1 MSLTL
6 ADSAALPRK
15 VNTQQAEAPVPLPA
29 GAAHIIRDDAEAIA
43 VAHQLAVSFA
53 REAALRDREGIL
65 PLKELDAFSQSGLWA
80 MAIPKAW
87 GGAGVSWT
95 TVARMIAIIS
105 AADPALGQLPQNHL
119 AGVAH
124 LLEDGSEA
132 QKQVLLSEVLA
143 GLRWGNAFSEKHGR
157 TVADFQTRF
166 RRDGDE
172 VVINGEKFY
181 ATGALLAHRI
191 HAVAL
196 DEQDRAHLIVLDRDT
211 PGISVINN
219 WSAFG
224 QRTTASGTVLLENVR
239 APLSR
244 VIPTWQAFERPTAAG
259 PISQIIQ
266 AAVDVGI
273 ARGTIEDTLQFVR
286 ERSRPWIDS
295 GQARAAD
302 DHFTLAAVGDLKIR
316 LHAAEALLWQAG
328 AAIDAALT
336 KPDETS
342 VARATVATA
351 EAKVLTTEIAL
362 LAGNKLF
369 ELAGTRATLQEFNLD
384 RHWRNA
390 RTHTLHD
397 PVRWKYY
404 HVGNYYLNG
413 TPPPRHAWS

>member
-1 MSLTL
+1 MSLSQTHIL
-6 ADSAALPRK
+6 K
-15 VNTQQAEAPVPLPA
+15 VNSQQPEAPVPLPA
-29 GAAHIIRDDAEAIA
+29 EPAHVIRDDAEAIEIA
-43 VAHQLAVSFA
+43 QRLATAFA
-53 REAALRDREGIL
+53 RDAALRDREGIL
-65 PLKELDAFSQSGLWA
+65 PLNELDAFSQSGLWA
-80 MAIPKAW
+80 MAIPKIY
-87 GGAGVSWT
+87 GGAGVSWV
-95 TVARMIAIIS
+95 TVAKVIAIIS
-105 AADPALGQLPQNHL
+105 AADSALGQLPQNHL

-124 LLEDGSEA
+124 LVADGSEA
-132 QKQVLLSEVLA
+132 QKQELLGEVLA
-143 GLRWGNAFSEKHGR
+143 GLRWGNAFSEKNSR

-166 RRDGDE
+166 QREGDD

-196 DEQDRAHLIVLDRDT
+196 DDQDRAHLIVLDRNT
-211 PGISVINN
+211 PGVTIINN
-219 WSAFG
+219 WSSFG

-244 VIPTWQAFERPTAAG
+244 VIPAFQAFERPTAAG

-273 ARGTIEDTLQFVR
+273 ARGTIEDTLHFVR

-295 GQARAAD
+295 GQERASD

-316 LHAAEALLWQAG
+316 LHAAEALLWRAG
-328 AAIDAALT
+328 EAIDLALRQ
-336 KPDETS
+336 PDEST
-342 VARATVATA
+342 VAAATVATA
-351 EAKVLTTEIAL
+351 EAKVLTTEIAI

-413 TPPPRHAWS
+413 TPPPRHAWN

>member
-1 MSLTL
+1 MSLSQTHIL
-6 ADSAALPRK
+6 K
-15 VNTQQAEAPVPLPA
+15 VNSQQPEAPVPLPA
-29 GAAHIIRDDAEAIA
+29 EPAHIIRDDAEAIEIA
-43 VAHQLAVSFA
+43 QRLATAFA
-53 REAALRDREGIL
+53 RDAALRDREGIL
-65 PLKELDAFSQSGLWA
+65 PLNELDAFSQSGLWA
-80 MAIPKAW
+80 MAIPKIY
-87 GGAGVSWT
+87 GGAGVSWV
-95 TVARMIAIIS
+95 TVAKVIAIIA
-105 AADPALGQLPQNHL
+105 AADSALGQLPQNHL

-124 LLEDGSEA
+124 LVADGSEA
-132 QKQVLLSEVLA
+132 QKRELLGEVLA
-143 GLRWGNAFSEKHGR
+143 GLRWGNAFSEKNSR

-166 RRDGDE
+166 QREGDD

-196 DEQDRAHLIVLDRDT
+196 DDQDRAHLIVLDRNT
-211 PGISVINN
+211 PGVTIINN
-219 WSAFG
+219 WSSFG

-244 VIPTWQAFERPTAAG
+244 VIPAYQAFERPTAAG

-273 ARGTIEDTLQFVR
+273 ARGTIEDTLHFVR

-295 GQARAAD
+295 GQERASD

-316 LHAAEALLWQAG
+316 LHAAEALLWRAG
-328 AAIDAALT
+328 EAIDLALHQ
-336 KPDETS
+336 PDEST
-342 VARATVATA
+342 VAAATVATA
-351 EAKVLTTEIAL
+351 EAKVLTTEIAI

-413 TPPPRHAWS
+413 TPPPRHAWN

>member
-1 MSLTL
+1 MSLSQTHIL
-6 ADSAALPRK
+6 K
-15 VNTQQAEAPVPLPA
+15 VNSQQPEAPVPLPA
-29 GAAHIIRDDAEAIA
+29 EPAHIIRDDAEAIEIA
-43 VAHQLAVSFA
+43 QPLASEFA
-53 REAALRDREGIL
+53 RDAALRDREGIL
-65 PLKELDAFSQSGLWA
+65 PLNELDAFSQSGLWA
-80 MAIPKAW
+80 MAIPKIY
-87 GGAGVSWT
+87 GGAGVSWV
-95 TVARMIAIIS
+95 TVAKVIAIIS
-105 AADPALGQLPQNHL
+105 AADSALGQLPQNHL

-124 LLEDGSEA
+124 LVADGSEA
-132 QKQVLLSEVLA
+132 QKQELLGEVLA
-143 GLRWGNAFSEKHGR
+143 GLRWGNAFSEKNSR

-166 RRDGDE
+166 QREGDD

-196 DEQDRAHLIVLDRDT
+196 DDQDRAHLIVLDRNT
-211 PGISVINN
+211 PGVTIINN
-219 WSAFG
+219 WSSFG

-244 VIPTWQAFERPTAAG
+244 VIPAYQAFERPTAAG

-273 ARGTIEDTLQFVR
+273 ARGTVEDTLHFVR

-295 GQARAAD
+295 GQERASD

-316 LHAAEALLWQAG
+316 LHAAEALLWRAG
-328 AAIDAALT
+328 EAIDLALQQ
-336 KPDETS
+336 PDEST
-342 VARATVATA
+342 VAAATVATA
-351 EAKVLTTEIAL
+351 EAKVLTTEIAI

-369 ELAGTRATLQEFNLD
+369 ELAGTRSTLQEFNLD

-413 TPPPRHAWS
+413 TPPPRHAWN

>member
-1 MSLTL
+1 MSLNQTTVL
-6 ADSAALPRK
+6 K
-15 VNTQQAEAPVPLPA
+15 VNTQQVEAPVPLPTKP
-29 GAAHIIRDDAEAIA
+29 AHIIRDDAEALVIA
-43 VAHQLAVSFA
+43 QRLAKEFA
-53 REAALRDREGIL
+53 REAAQRDREGIL

-80 MAIPKAW
+80 ITIPKTW
-87 GGAGVSWT
+87 GGAGVSWV
-95 TVARMIAIIS
+95 TVAKVIAIIS

-124 LLEDGSEA
+124 LVEDGTEA
-132 QKQVLLSEVLA
+132 QKQALLSEVLA
-143 GLRWGNAFSEKHGR
+143 GLRWGNAFSEKNSP

-166 RRDGDE
+166 QREDDE

-196 DEQDRAHLIVLDRDT
+196 DCQDRAHLIILDRNT
-211 PGISVINN
+211 PGLTIINN
-219 WSAFG
+219 WSSFG
-224 QRTTASGTVLLENVR
+224 QRTTASGTVVLENVR

-244 VIPTWQAFERPTAAG
+244 VIPVYQAFERPTAAG

-273 ARGTIEDTLQFVR
+273 ARGTIEDMLHFVR

-295 GQARAAD
+295 GQERASD
-302 DHFTLAAVGDLKIR
+302 EHFTLAAVGDLKIR
-316 LHAAEALLWQAG
+316 LHAAEALLWRAG
-328 AAIDAALT
+328 DAIDLALQQPSENT
-336 KPDETS
+336 
-342 VARATVATA
+342 VAKATVATA
-351 EAKVLTTEIAL
+351 EAKVLTTEIAI

-369 ELAGTRATLQEFNLD
+369 ELAGTRSTLQEFNLD

-413 TPPPRHAWS
+413 TPPPRHAWN

>member
-1 MSLTL
+1 MSLSQTHIL
-6 ADSAALPRK
+6 K
-15 VNTQQAEAPVPLPA
+15 VNSQQPEAPVPLPA
-29 GAAHIIRDDAEAIA
+29 EPAHIIRDDAEAIEIA
-43 VAHQLAVSFA
+43 QRLATAFA
-53 REAALRDREGIL
+53 RDAALRDREGIL
-65 PLKELDAFSQSGLWA
+65 PLNELDAFSQSGLWA
-80 MAIPKAW
+80 MAIPKIY
-87 GGAGVSWT
+87 GGAGVSWV
-95 TVARMIAIIS
+95 TVAKVIAIIS
-105 AADPALGQLPQNHL
+105 AADSALGQLPQNHL

-124 LLEDGSEA
+124 LVADGSEA
-132 QKQVLLSEVLA
+132 QKQELLGEVLA
-143 GLRWGNAFSEKHGR
+143 GLRWGNAFSEKNSR

-166 RRDGDE
+166 QREGDD

-196 DEQDRAHLIVLDRDT
+196 DDQDRAHLIVLDRNT
-211 PGISVINN
+211 PGVTIINN
-219 WSAFG
+219 WSSFG

-244 VIPTWQAFERPTAAG
+244 VIPAYQAFERPTAAG

-273 ARGTIEDTLQFVR
+273 ARGTIEDTLHFVR

-295 GQARAAD
+295 GQERASD

-316 LHAAEALLWQAG
+316 LHAAEALLWRAG
-328 AAIDAALT
+328 EAIDLALRQ
-336 KPDETS
+336 PDEST
-342 VARATVATA
+342 VAAATVATA
-351 EAKVLTTEIAL
+351 EAKVLTTEIAI

-413 TPPPRHAWS
+413 TPPPRHAWN

>member
-1 MSLTL
+1 MSLSPTPNL
-6 ADSAALPRK
+6 K
-15 VNTQQAEAPVPLPA
+15 VNSQQAEAPVPLPNEP
-29 GAAHIIRDDAEAIA
+29 AHRIRDDAEAIEIA
-43 VAHQLAVSFA
+43 QRLASEFA
-53 REAALRDREGIL
+53 REAARRDREGIL

-80 MAIPKAW
+80 MAIPKNL
-87 GGAGVSWT
+87 GGAGVSWV
-95 TVARMIAIIS
+95 TVAKVIAIIS
-105 AADPALGQLPQNHL
+105 AADSALGQLPQNHL

-124 LLEDGSEA
+124 LIADGTEA
-132 QKQVLLSEVLA
+132 QKHELLSEVLA
-143 GLRWGNAFSEKHGR
+143 GLRWGNAFSEKNSR

-166 RRDGDE
+166 KQDGDE

-196 DEQDRAHLIVLDRDT
+196 DEQDRAHLIVLDRSS
-211 PGISVINN
+211 PGITIINN
-219 WSAFG
+219 WSSFG
-224 QRTTASGTVLLENVR
+224 QRTTASGTVLLHNVR

-244 VIPTWQAFERPTAAG
+244 VIPVFQAFERPTAAG

-273 ARGTIEDTLQFVR
+273 ARGTIEDTLHFIR

-295 GQARAAD
+295 GQDRASD

-316 LHAAEALLWQAG
+316 LHAAEALLWRAG
-328 AAIDAALT
+328 QAIDLALQQ
-336 KPDETS
+336 PDEST
-342 VARATVATA
+342 VAEATVATA
-351 EAKVLTTEIAL
+351 EAKVLTTEIAI

-369 ELAGTRATLQEFNLD
+369 ELAGTRSTLQEFNLD

>member
-1 MSLTL
+1 MSLSQTHIL
-6 ADSAALPRK
+6 K
-15 VNTQQAEAPVPLPA
+15 VNSQQPEAPVPLPA
-29 GAAHIIRDDAEAIA
+29 EPAHIIRDDAEAIEIA
-43 VAHQLAVSFA
+43 QRLATEFA
-53 REAALRDREGIL
+53 RDAALRDREGFL
-65 PLKELDAFSQSGLWA
+65 PLNELDAFSQSGLWA
-80 MAIPKAW
+80 MAIPKIY
-87 GGAGVSWT
+87 GGAGVSWV
-95 TVARMIAIIS
+95 TVAKVIAIIS
-105 AADPALGQLPQNHL
+105 AADSALGQLPQNHL

-124 LLEDGSEA
+124 LVADGSEA
-132 QKQVLLSEVLA
+132 QKQELLGEVLA
-143 GLRWGNAFSEKHGR
+143 GLRWGNAFSEKNSR

-166 RRDGDE
+166 QREGDD

-196 DEQDRAHLIVLDRDT
+196 DDQDRAHLIVLDRNT
-211 PGISVINN
+211 PGVTIINN
-219 WSAFG
+219 WSSFG

-244 VIPTWQAFERPTAAG
+244 VIPAYQAFERPTAAG

-273 ARGTIEDTLQFVR
+273 ARGTVEDTLHFVR

-295 GQARAAD
+295 GQERASD

-316 LHAAEALLWQAG
+316 LHAAEALLWRAG
-328 AAIDAALT
+328 EAIDLALRQ
-336 KPDETS
+336 PDEST
-342 VARATVATA
+342 VAAATVATA
-351 EAKVLTTEIAL
+351 EAKVLTTEIAI

-369 ELAGTRATLQEFNLD
+369 ELAGTRSTLQEFNLD

-413 TPPPRHAWS
+413 TPPPRHAWN

>member
-1 MSLTL
+1 MSLSQTHIL
-6 ADSAALPRK
+6 K
-15 VNTQQAEAPVPLPA
+15 VNSQQPEAPVPLPA
-29 GAAHIIRDDAEAIA
+29 EPAHIIRDDAEAIEIA
-43 VAHQLAVSFA
+43 QRLATEFA
-53 REAALRDREGIL
+53 RDAALRDREGIL
-65 PLKELDAFSQSGLWA
+65 PLNELDVFSQSGLWA
-80 MAIPKAW
+80 MAIPKIY
-87 GGAGVSWT
+87 GGAGVSWV
-95 TVARMIAIIS
+95 TVAKVIAIIS
-105 AADPALGQLPQNHL
+105 AADSALGQLPQNHL

-124 LLEDGSEA
+124 LVADGSEA
-132 QKQVLLSEVLA
+132 QKRELLGEVLA
-143 GLRWGNAFSEKHGR
+143 GLRWGNAFSEKNSR

-166 RRDGDE
+166 QRDGDD

-196 DEQDRAHLIVLDRDT
+196 DDQDRAHLIVLDRNT
-211 PGISVINN
+211 PGVTIINN
-219 WSAFG
+219 WSSFG

-244 VIPTWQAFERPTAAG
+244 VIPAYQAFERPTAAG

-273 ARGTIEDTLQFVR
+273 ARGTIEDTLHFVR

-295 GQARAAD
+295 GQERASD

-316 LHAAEALLWQAG
+316 LHAAEALLWRAG
-328 AAIDAALT
+328 EAVDLALQQ
-336 KPDETS
+336 PDEST
-342 VARATVATA
+342 VAAATVATA
-351 EAKVLTTEIAL
+351 EAKVLTTEIAI

-369 ELAGTRATLQEFNLD
+369 ELAGTRATLQDFNLD

-413 TPPPRHAWS
+413 TPPPRHAWN

>member
-1 MSLTL
+1 MSLSQTHIL
-6 ADSAALPRK
+6 K
-15 VNTQQAEAPVPLPA
+15 VNSQQPEAPIPLPA
-29 GAAHIIRDDAEAIA
+29 EPAHIIRDDAEAIEIA
-43 VAHQLAVSFA
+43 QRLATDFA
-53 REAALRDREGIL
+53 RDAALRDREGIL
-65 PLKELDAFSQSGLWA
+65 PLNELDAFSQSGLWA
-80 MAIPKAW
+80 MAIPKIY
-87 GGAGVSWT
+87 GGAGVSWV
-95 TVARMIAIIS
+95 TVAKVIAIIS
-105 AADPALGQLPQNHL
+105 AADSALGQLPQNHL

-124 LLEDGSEA
+124 LVADGSEA
-132 QKQVLLSEVLA
+132 QKQELLGEVLA
-143 GLRWGNAFSEKHGR
+143 GLRWGNAFSEKNSR

-166 RRDGDE
+166 QREGDD

-196 DEQDRAHLIVLDRDT
+196 DDQDRAHLIVLDRNT
-211 PGISVINN
+211 PGVTIINN
-219 WSAFG
+219 WSSFG

-244 VIPTWQAFERPTAAG
+244 VIPAYQAFERPTAAG

-273 ARGTIEDTLQFVR
+273 ARGTVEDTLHFVR

-295 GQARAAD
+295 GQERASD

-316 LHAAEALLWQAG
+316 LHAAEALLWRAG
-328 AAIDAALT
+328 EAIDLALQQ
-336 KPDETS
+336 PDEST
-342 VARATVATA
+342 VAAATVATA
-351 EAKVLTTEIAL
+351 EAKVLTTEIAI

-369 ELAGTRATLQEFNLD
+369 ELAGTRSTLQEFNLD

>member
-43 VAHQLAVSFA
+43 VAHQLAASFA
-53 REAALRDREGIL
+53 REAALRDRKGIL

-95 TVARMIAIIS
+95 TVARVIAIIS

-336 KPDETS
+336 QPDETS

>member
-1 MSLTL
+1 MSLSQTHIL
-6 ADSAALPRK
+6 K
-15 VNTQQAEAPVPLPA
+15 VNSQQPEAPVPLPA
-29 GAAHIIRDDAEAIA
+29 EPAHIIRDDAEAIEIA
-43 VAHQLAVSFA
+43 QRLATEFA
-53 REAALRDREGIL
+53 RDAALRDREGIL
-65 PLKELDAFSQSGLWA
+65 PLNELDAFSQSGLWA
-80 MAIPKAW
+80 MAIPKIY
-87 GGAGVSWT
+87 GGAGVSWV
-95 TVARMIAIIS
+95 TVAKVIAIIS
-105 AADPALGQLPQNHL
+105 AADSALGQLPQNHL

-124 LLEDGSEA
+124 LVADGSEA
-132 QKQVLLSEVLA
+132 QKQELLGEVLA
-143 GLRWGNAFSEKHGR
+143 GLRWGNAFSEKNSR

-166 RRDGDE
+166 QREGDD

-196 DEQDRAHLIVLDRDT
+196 DDQDRAHLIVLDRNT
-211 PGISVINN
+211 PGVTIINN
-219 WSAFG
+219 WSSFG

-244 VIPTWQAFERPTAAG
+244 VIPAYQAFERPTAAG

-266 AAVDVGI
+266 SAVDVGI
-273 ARGTIEDTLQFVR
+273 ARGTVEDTLHFVR

-295 GQARAAD
+295 GQERASD

-316 LHAAEALLWQAG
+316 LHAAEALLWRAG
-328 AAIDAALT
+328 EAIDLALRQ
-336 KPDETS
+336 PDEST
-342 VARATVATA
+342 VAAATVATA
-351 EAKVLTTEIAL
+351 EAKVLTTEIAI

-369 ELAGTRATLQEFNLD
+369 ELAGTRSTLQEFNLD

-413 TPPPRHAWS
+413 TPPPRHAWN

>member
-1 MSLTL
+1 MSLSQTHIL
-6 ADSAALPRK
+6 K
-15 VNTQQAEAPVPLPA
+15 VNSQQPEAPVPLPA
-29 GAAHIIRDDAEAIA
+29 EPAHIIRDDAEAIEIA
-43 VAHQLAVSFA
+43 QRLATEFA
-53 REAALRDREGIL
+53 RDAALRDREGIL
-65 PLKELDAFSQSGLWA
+65 PLNELDAFSQSGLWA
-80 MAIPKAW
+80 MAIPKIY
-87 GGAGVSWT
+87 GGAGVSWV
-95 TVARMIAIIS
+95 TVAKVIAIIS
-105 AADPALGQLPQNHL
+105 AADSALGQLPQNHL

-124 LLEDGSEA
+124 LVADGSEA
-132 QKQVLLSEVLA
+132 QKQELLGEVLA
-143 GLRWGNAFSEKHGR
+143 GLRWGNAFSEKNSR

-166 RRDGDE
+166 QREGDD

-196 DEQDRAHLIVLDRDT
+196 DDQDRAHLIVLDRNT
-211 PGISVINN
+211 PGVTIINN
-219 WSAFG
+219 WSSFG

-244 VIPTWQAFERPTAAG
+244 VIPAYQAFERPTAAG

-273 ARGTIEDTLQFVR
+273 ARGTIEDTLHFVR

-295 GQARAAD
+295 GQERASD

-316 LHAAEALLWQAG
+316 LHAAEALLWRAG
-328 AAIDAALT
+328 EAIDLALQQ
-336 KPDETS
+336 PDEST
-342 VARATVATA
+342 VAAATVATA
-351 EAKVLTTEIAL
+351 EAKVLTTEIAI

-369 ELAGTRATLQEFNLD
+369 ELAGTRSTLQEFNLD

-413 TPPPRHAWS
+413 TLPPRHAWN

>member
-1 MSLTL
+1 MSLNEIPDL
-6 ADSAALPRK
+6 K
-15 VNTQQAEAPVPLPA
+15 VNSQQAEAPVPLPVEP
-29 GAAHIIRDDAEAIA
+29 AHVIRDDAEAIA
-43 VAHQLAVSFA
+43 IAHRLAEEFA
-53 REAALRDREGIL
+53 REAARRDREGIL
-65 PLKELDAFSQSGLWA
+65 PLKELNAFSQSGLWG
-80 MAIPKAW
+80 MAIPKKW

-95 TVARMIAIIS
+95 TVAKVIAIIS
-105 AADPALGQLPQNHL
+105 AADSALGQLPQNHL

-124 LLEDGSEA
+124 LIEDGTDA
-132 QKQVLLSEVLA
+132 QQHTLLAEVLA
-143 GLRWGNAFSEKHGR
+143 GLRWGNAFSEKNSR

-166 RRDGDE
+166 QRAGDE

-191 HAVAL
+191 HVVAVD
-196 DEQDRAHLIVLDRDT
+196 DEGRAHLIVLDRNS
-211 PGISVINN
+211 PGLTIINN
-219 WSAFG
+219 WSSFG
-224 QRTTASGTVLLENVR
+224 QRTTASGTVRLENVR

-244 VIPTWQAFERPTAAG
+244 VIPVFKAFERPTAAG

-273 ARGTIEDTLQFVR
+273 ARGTIEDTLRFVR

-295 GQARAAD
+295 GQARASD

-316 LHAAEALLWQAG
+316 LHAAEALLWRAG
-328 AAIDAALT
+328 EEIDRALLQ
-336 KPDETS
+336 PDEPT
-342 VARATVATA
+342 VAAATVATA
-351 EAKVLTTEIAL
+351 EAKVLTTEIAI

-369 ELAGTRATLQEFNLD
+369 ELAGTRSTLQEFNLD

>member
-1 MSLTL
+1 MSLSQTHIL
-6 ADSAALPRK
+6 K
-15 VNTQQAEAPVPLPA
+15 VNSQQPEAPVPLPA
-29 GAAHIIRDDAEAIA
+29 EPAHIIRDDAEAIEIA
-43 VAHQLAVSFA
+43 QRLATEFA
-53 REAALRDREGIL
+53 RDAALRDREGIL
-65 PLKELDAFSQSGLWA
+65 PLNELDAFSQSGLWA
-80 MAIPKAW
+80 MAIPKIY
-87 GGAGVSWT
+87 GGAGVSWV
-95 TVARMIAIIS
+95 TVAKVIAIIS
-105 AADPALGQLPQNHL
+105 AADSALGQLPQNHL

-124 LLEDGSEA
+124 LVADGSEA
-132 QKQVLLSEVLA
+132 QKQELLGEVLV
-143 GLRWGNAFSEKHGR
+143 GLRWGNAFSEKNSR

-166 RRDGDE
+166 QREGDD

-196 DEQDRAHLIVLDRDT
+196 DDQDRAHLIVLDRNT
-211 PGISVINN
+211 PGVTIINN
-219 WSAFG
+219 WSSFG

-244 VIPTWQAFERPTAAG
+244 VIPAYQAFERPTAAG

-273 ARGTIEDTLQFVR
+273 ARGTVEDTLHFVR

-295 GQARAAD
+295 GQERASD

-316 LHAAEALLWQAG
+316 LHAAEALLWRAG
-328 AAIDAALT
+328 EAIDLALRQ
-336 KPDETS
+336 PDEST
-342 VARATVATA
+342 VAAATVATA
-351 EAKVLTTEIAL
+351 EAKVLTTEIAI

-369 ELAGTRATLQEFNLD
+369 ELAGTRSTLQEFNLD

-413 TPPPRHAWS
+413 TPPPRHAWN

>member
-1 MSLTL
+1 MSLSQTHIL
-6 ADSAALPRK
+6 K
-15 VNTQQAEAPVPLPA
+15 VNSQQPEAPVPLPA
-29 GAAHIIRDDAEAIA
+29 EPAHIIRDDAEAIEIA
-43 VAHQLAVSFA
+43 QRLATEFA
-53 REAALRDREGIL
+53 RDAALRDREGIL
-65 PLKELDAFSQSGLWA
+65 PLNELDAFSQSGLWA
-80 MAIPKAW
+80 MAIPKIY
-87 GGAGVSWT
+87 GGAGVSWV
-95 TVARMIAIIS
+95 TVAKVIAIIS
-105 AADPALGQLPQNHL
+105 AADSALGQLPQNHL

-124 LLEDGSEA
+124 LVADGSEA
-132 QKQVLLSEVLA
+132 QKQELLGEVLV
-143 GLRWGNAFSEKHGR
+143 GLRWGNAFSEKNSR

-166 RRDGDE
+166 QREGDD

-196 DEQDRAHLIVLDRDT
+196 DDQDRAHLIVLDRNT
-211 PGISVINN
+211 PGVTIINN
-219 WSAFG
+219 WSSFG

-244 VIPTWQAFERPTAAG
+244 VIPAYQAFERPTAAG

-273 ARGTIEDTLQFVR
+273 ARGTVEDTLHFVR

-295 GQARAAD
+295 GQERASD

-316 LHAAEALLWQAG
+316 LHAAEALLWRAG
-328 AAIDAALT
+328 EAIDLALQQ
-336 KPDETS
+336 PDEST
-342 VARATVATA
+342 VAAATVATA
-351 EAKVLTTEIAL
+351 EAKVLTTEIAI

-369 ELAGTRATLQEFNLD
+369 ELAGTRSTLQEFNLD

>member
-1 MSLTL
+1 MSLSQTHIL
-6 ADSAALPRK
+6 K
-15 VNTQQAEAPVPLPA
+15 VNSQQPEAPVPLPA
-29 GAAHIIRDDAEAIA
+29 EPAHIIRDDAEAIEIA
-43 VAHQLAVSFA
+43 QRLATEFA
-53 REAALRDREGIL
+53 RDAALRDREGIL
-65 PLKELDAFSQSGLWA
+65 PLNELDAFSQSGLWA
-80 MAIPKAW
+80 MAIPKIY
-87 GGAGVSWT
+87 GGAGVSWV
-95 TVARMIAIIS
+95 TVAKVIAIIS
-105 AADPALGQLPQNHL
+105 AADSALGQLPQNHL

-124 LLEDGSEA
+124 LVADGSEA
-132 QKQVLLSEVLA
+132 QKNELLGEVLA
-143 GLRWGNAFSEKHGR
+143 GLRWGNAFSEKNSR

-166 RRDGDE
+166 QRQGDD

-196 DEQDRAHLIVLDRDT
+196 DDQDRAHLIVLDRNT
-211 PGISVINN
+211 PGVTIINN
-219 WSAFG
+219 WSSFG

-244 VIPTWQAFERPTAAG
+244 VIPAYQAFERPTAAG

-273 ARGTIEDTLQFVR
+273 ARGTIEDTLHFVR

-295 GQARAAD
+295 GQERASD

-316 LHAAEALLWQAG
+316 LHAAEALLWRAG
-328 AAIDAALT
+328 EAIDLALQQ
-336 KPDETS
+336 PDEST
-342 VARATVATA
+342 VAAATVATA
-351 EAKVLTTEIAL
+351 EAKVLTTEIAI

-413 TPPPRHAWS
+413 TPPPRHAWN

>member
-1 MSLTL
+1 MSLSQTHIL
-6 ADSAALPRK
+6 K
-15 VNTQQAEAPVPLPA
+15 VNSQQPEAPVPLPA
-29 GAAHIIRDDAEAIA
+29 EPAHIIRDDAEAIEIA
-43 VAHQLAVSFA
+43 QRLATEFA
-53 REAALRDREGIL
+53 RDAALRDREGIL
-65 PLKELDAFSQSGLWA
+65 PLNELDAFSQSGLWA
-80 MAIPKAW
+80 MAIPKIY
-87 GGAGVSWT
+87 GGAGVSWV
-95 TVARMIAIIS
+95 TVAKVIAIIS
-105 AADPALGQLPQNHL
+105 AADSALGQLPQNHL

-124 LLEDGSEA
+124 LVADGSEA
-132 QKQVLLSEVLA
+132 QKNELMGEVLA
-143 GLRWGNAFSEKHGR
+143 GLRWGNAFSEKNSR

-166 RRDGDE
+166 QREGDD

-196 DEQDRAHLIVLDRDT
+196 DDQDRAHLIVLDRNT
-211 PGISVINN
+211 PGVTIINN
-219 WSAFG
+219 WSSFG

-244 VIPTWQAFERPTAAG
+244 VIPAYQAFERPTAAG

-273 ARGTIEDTLQFVR
+273 ARGTIEDTLHFVR

-295 GQARAAD
+295 GQDRASD

-316 LHAAEALLWQAG
+316 LHAAEALLWRAG
-328 AAIDAALT
+328 EAIDLALQQ
-336 KPDETS
+336 PDEST
-342 VARATVATA
+342 VAAATVATA
-351 EAKVLTTEIAL
+351 EAKVLTTEIAI

-413 TPPPRHAWS
+413 TPPPRHAWN

>member
-1 MSLTL
+1 MSLSQTHIL
-6 ADSAALPRK
+6 K
-15 VNTQQAEAPVPLPA
+15 VNSQQPEAPIPLPA
-29 GAAHIIRDDAEAIA
+29 EPAHIIRDDAEAIEIA
-43 VAHQLAVSFA
+43 QRLATEFA
-53 REAALRDREGIL
+53 RDAALRDREGIL
-65 PLKELDAFSQSGLWA
+65 PLNELDAFSQSGLWA
-80 MAIPKAW
+80 MAIPKIY
-87 GGAGVSWT
+87 GGAGVSWV
-95 TVARMIAIIS
+95 TVAKVIAIIS
-105 AADPALGQLPQNHL
+105 AADSALGQLPQNHL

-124 LLEDGSEA
+124 LVADGSEA
-132 QKQVLLSEVLA
+132 QKQELLGEVLA
-143 GLRWGNAFSEKHGR
+143 GLRWGNAFSEKNSR

-166 RRDGDE
+166 QREGDD

-196 DEQDRAHLIVLDRDT
+196 DDQDRAHLIVLDRNT
-211 PGISVINN
+211 PGVTIINN
-219 WSAFG
+219 WSSFG

-244 VIPTWQAFERPTAAG
+244 VIPAYQAFERPTAAG

-273 ARGTIEDTLQFVR
+273 ARGTVEDTLHFVR

-295 GQARAAD
+295 GQERASD

-316 LHAAEALLWQAG
+316 LHAAEALLWRAG
-328 AAIDAALT
+328 EAIDLALRQ
-336 KPDETS
+336 PDEST
-342 VARATVATA
+342 VAAATVATA
-351 EAKVLTTEIAL
+351 EAKVLTTEIAI

-369 ELAGTRATLQEFNLD
+369 ELAGTRSTLQEFNLD

-413 TPPPRHAWS
+413 TPPPRHAWN

>member
-1 MSLTL
+1 MSLSQTHIL
-6 ADSAALPRK
+6 K
-15 VNTQQAEAPVPLPA
+15 VNSQQPEAPVPLPA
-29 GAAHIIRDDAEAIA
+29 EPAHIIRDDAEAIEIA
-43 VAHQLAVSFA
+43 QRLATEFA
-53 REAALRDREGIL
+53 RDAALRDREGIL
-65 PLKELDAFSQSGLWA
+65 PLNELDAFSQSGLWA
-80 MAIPKAW
+80 MAIPKIY
-87 GGAGVSWT
+87 GGAGVSWV
-95 TVARMIAIIS
+95 TVAKVIAIIA
-105 AADPALGQLPQNHL
+105 AADSALGQLPQNHL

-124 LLEDGSEA
+124 LVADGSKA
-132 QKQVLLSEVLA
+132 QKRELLGEVLA
-143 GLRWGNAFSEKHGR
+143 GLRWGNAFSEKNSR

-166 RRDGDE
+166 QREGDD

-196 DEQDRAHLIVLDRDT
+196 DDQDRAHLIVLDRNT
-211 PGISVINN
+211 PGVTIINN
-219 WSAFG
+219 WSSFG

-244 VIPTWQAFERPTAAG
+244 VIPAYQAFERPTAAG

-273 ARGTIEDTLQFVR
+273 ARGTIEDTLHFVR

-295 GQARAAD
+295 GQERASD

-316 LHAAEALLWQAG
+316 LHAAEALLWRAG
-328 AAIDAALT
+328 EAIDLALQQ
-336 KPDETS
+336 PDEST
-342 VARATVATA
+342 VAAATVATA
-351 EAKVLTTEIAL
+351 EAKVLTTEIAI

-413 TPPPRHAWS
+413 TPPPRHAWN

>member
-1 MSLTL
+1 MSLSQTHIL
-6 ADSAALPRK
+6 K
-15 VNTQQAEAPVPLPA
+15 VNSQQPEAPVPLPA
-29 GAAHIIRDDAEAIA
+29 EPAHIIRDDAEAIEIA
-43 VAHQLAVSFA
+43 QRLATEFA
-53 REAALRDREGIL
+53 RYAALRDREGIL
-65 PLKELDAFSQSGLWA
+65 PLNELDAFSQSGLWA
-80 MAIPKAW
+80 MAIPKIY
-87 GGAGVSWT
+87 GGAGVSWV
-95 TVARMIAIIS
+95 TVAKVIAIIS
-105 AADPALGQLPQNHL
+105 AADSALGQLPQNHL

-124 LLEDGSEA
+124 LVVDGSEA
-132 QKQVLLSEVLA
+132 QKQELLGEVLA
-143 GLRWGNAFSEKHGR
+143 GLRWGNAFSEKNSR

-166 RRDGDE
+166 QREGDD

-196 DEQDRAHLIVLDRDT
+196 DDQDRAHLIVLDRNT
-211 PGISVINN
+211 PGVTIINN
-219 WSAFG
+219 WSSFG

-244 VIPTWQAFERPTAAG
+244 VIPAYQAFERPTAAG

-273 ARGTIEDTLQFVR
+273 ARGTIEDTLHFVR

-295 GQARAAD
+295 GQERASD

-316 LHAAEALLWQAG
+316 LHAAEALLWRAG
-328 AAIDAALT
+328 EAIDLALQQ
-336 KPDETS
+336 PDEST
-342 VARATVATA
+342 VAAATVATA
-351 EAKVLTTEIAL
+351 EAKVLTTEIAI

-369 ELAGTRATLQEFNLD
+369 ELAGTRSTLQEFNLD

-413 TPPPRHAWS
+413 TPPPRHAWN

>member
-1 MSLTL
+1 MSLSQTHIL
-6 ADSAALPRK
+6 K
-15 VNTQQAEAPVPLPA
+15 VNSQQPEAPVPLPA
-29 GAAHIIRDDAEAIA
+29 EPAHIIRDDAEAIEIA
-43 VAHQLAVSFA
+43 QRLATEFA
-53 REAALRDREGIL
+53 RDAALRDREGIL
-65 PLKELDAFSQSGLWA
+65 PLNELDAFSQSGLWA
-80 MAIPKAW
+80 MAIPKIY
-87 GGAGVSWT
+87 GGAGVSWV
-95 TVARMIAIIS
+95 TVAKVIAIIS
-105 AADPALGQLPQNHL
+105 AADSALGQLPQNHL

-124 LLEDGSEA
+124 LVADGSEA
-132 QKQVLLSEVLA
+132 QKQELLGEVLA
-143 GLRWGNAFSEKHGR
+143 GLRWGNAFSEKNSR

-166 RRDGDE
+166 QREGDD

-196 DEQDRAHLIVLDRDT
+196 DDQDRAHLIVLDRNT
-211 PGISVINN
+211 PGVTIINN
-219 WSAFG
+219 WSSFG

-244 VIPTWQAFERPTAAG
+244 VIPAYQAFERPTAAG

-273 ARGTIEDTLQFVR
+273 ARGTVEDTLHFVR

-295 GQARAAD
+295 GQERASD

-316 LHAAEALLWQAG
+316 LHAAEALLWRAG
-328 AAIDAALT
+328 EAIDLALRQ
-336 KPDETS
+336 PDEST
-342 VARATVATA
+342 VAAATVATA
-351 EAKVLTTEIAL
+351 EAKVLTTEIAI

-369 ELAGTRATLQEFNLD
+369 ELAGTRSTLQEFNLD

-413 TPPPRHAWS
+413 TPPPRHAWN

>member
-1 MSLTL
+1 MSLSQTHIL
-6 ADSAALPRK
+6 K
-15 VNTQQAEAPVPLPA
+15 VNSQQPEAPIPLPA
-29 GAAHIIRDDAEAIA
+29 EPAHIIRDDAEAIEIA
-43 VAHQLAVSFA
+43 QRLATEFA
-53 REAALRDREGIL
+53 RDAALRDREGIL
-65 PLKELDAFSQSGLWA
+65 PLNELDAFSQSGLWA
-80 MAIPKAW
+80 MAIPKIY
-87 GGAGVSWT
+87 GGAGVSWV
-95 TVARMIAIIS
+95 TVAKVIAIIS
-105 AADPALGQLPQNHL
+105 AADSALGQLPQNHL

-124 LLEDGSEA
+124 LVADGSEA
-132 QKQVLLSEVLA
+132 QKQELLGEVLA
-143 GLRWGNAFSEKHGR
+143 GLRWGNAFSEKNSR

-166 RRDGDE
+166 QREGDD

-196 DEQDRAHLIVLDRDT
+196 DDQDRAHLIVLDRNT
-211 PGISVINN
+211 PGVTIINN
-219 WSAFG
+219 WSSFG

-239 APLSR
+239 APQSR
-244 VIPTWQAFERPTAAG
+244 VIPAYQAFERPTAAG

-273 ARGTIEDTLQFVR
+273 ARGTVEDTLHFVR

-295 GQARAAD
+295 GQERASD

-316 LHAAEALLWQAG
+316 LHAAEALLWRAG
-328 AAIDAALT
+328 EAIDLALRQ
-336 KPDETS
+336 PDEST
-342 VARATVATA
+342 VAAATVATA
-351 EAKVLTTEIAL
+351 EAKVLTTEIAI

-369 ELAGTRATLQEFNLD
+369 ELAGTRSTLQEFNLD

-413 TPPPRHAWS
+413 TPPPRHAWN

>member
-1 MSLTL
+1 MSLSQTHIL
-6 ADSAALPRK
+6 KANS
-15 VNTQQAEAPVPLPA
+15 QQPEAPVPLPA
-29 GAAHIIRDDAEAIA
+29 EPAHIIRDDAEAIEIA
-43 VAHQLAVSFA
+43 QRLATEFA
-53 REAALRDREGIL
+53 RDAALRDREGIL
-65 PLKELDAFSQSGLWA
+65 PLNELDAFSQSGLWA
-80 MAIPKAW
+80 MTIPKIY
-87 GGAGVSWT
+87 GGAGVSWV
-95 TVARMIAIIS
+95 TVAKVIAIIS
-105 AADPALGQLPQNHL
+105 AADSALGQLPQNHL

-124 LLEDGSEA
+124 LVADGSEA
-132 QKQVLLSEVLA
+132 QKQELLGEVLA
-143 GLRWGNAFSEKHGR
+143 GLRWGNAFSEKNSR

-166 RRDGDE
+166 QREGDD

-196 DEQDRAHLIVLDRDT
+196 DDQDRAHLIVLDRNT
-211 PGISVINN
+211 PGVTIINN
-219 WSAFG
+219 WSSFG

-244 VIPTWQAFERPTAAG
+244 VIPAYQAFERPTAAG

-273 ARGTIEDTLQFVR
+273 ARGTVEDTLHFVR

-295 GQARAAD
+295 GQERASD

-316 LHAAEALLWQAG
+316 LHAAEALLWRAG
-328 AAIDAALT
+328 EAIDLALQQ
-336 KPDETS
+336 PDEST
-342 VARATVATA
+342 VAAATVATA
-351 EAKVLTTEIAL
+351 EAKVLTTEIAI

-369 ELAGTRATLQEFNLD
+369 ELAGTRSTLQEFNLD

-413 TPPPRHAWS
+413 TPPPRHAWN

>member
-1 MSLTL
+1 MSLNETPTL
-6 ADSAALPRK
+6 K
-15 VNTQQAEAPVPLPA
+15 VNSQQAEAPVPLPVEP
-29 GAAHIIRDDAEAIA
+29 AHVIRDDAEAIA
-43 VAHQLAVSFA
+43 IAHRLAEAFA
-53 REAALRDREGIL
+53 REAARRDREGIL
-65 PLKELDAFSQSGLWA
+65 PLNELNAFSQSGLWG
-80 MAIPKAW
+80 MAIPKKW

-95 TVARMIAIIS
+95 TVAKVIAIIS
-105 AADPALGQLPQNHL
+105 AADSALGQLPQNHL

-124 LLEDGSEA
+124 LIEDGTDA
-132 QKQVLLSEVLA
+132 QQQALLAEVLA
-143 GLRWGNAFSEKHGR
+143 GLRWGNAFSEKNSR

-166 RRDGDE
+166 VREGDE

-191 HAVAL
+191 HVVAVDDAGL
-196 DEQDRAHLIVLDRDT
+196 AHLIVLDRDT
-211 PGISVINN
+211 PGLSIINN
-219 WSAFG
+219 WSSFG
-224 QRTTASGTVLLENVR
+224 QRTTASGSVLLENVR

-244 VIPTWQAFERPTAAG
+244 VIPVFKAFERPTAAG

-273 ARGTIEDTLQFVR
+273 ARGTIEDTLRFVR

-295 GQARAAD
+295 GQERASD

-316 LHAAEALLWQAG
+316 LHAAEALLWRAG
-328 AAIDAALT
+328 EEIDRALQQ
-336 KPDETS
+336 PDEET
-342 VARATVATA
+342 VAAATVATA
-351 EAKVLTTEIAL
+351 EAKVLTTEIAI

-369 ELAGTRATLQEFNLD
+369 ELAGTRSTLQEFNLD

>member
-1 MSLTL
+1 MSLSQTHIL
-6 ADSAALPRK
+6 K
-15 VNTQQAEAPVPLPA
+15 VNSQQPEAPVPLPA
-29 GAAHIIRDDAEAIA
+29 EPAHVIRDDAEAIEIA
-43 VAHQLAVSFA
+43 QRLATEFA
-53 REAALRDREGIL
+53 RDAALRDREGIL
-65 PLKELDAFSQSGLWA
+65 PLNELDAFSQSGLWA
-80 MAIPKAW
+80 MAIPKIY
-87 GGAGVSWT
+87 GGAGVSWV
-95 TVARMIAIIS
+95 TVAKVIAIIS
-105 AADPALGQLPQNHL
+105 AADSALGQLPQNHL

-124 LLEDGSEA
+124 LVADGSEA
-132 QKQVLLSEVLA
+132 QKQELLGEVLA
-143 GLRWGNAFSEKHGR
+143 GLRWGNAFSEKNSR

-166 RRDGDE
+166 QREGDD

-196 DEQDRAHLIVLDRDT
+196 DDQDRAHLIVLDRNT
-211 PGISVINN
+211 PGVTIINN
-219 WSAFG
+219 WSSFG

-239 APLSR
+239 APLSC
-244 VIPTWQAFERPTAAG
+244 VIPAYQAFERPTAAG

-273 ARGTIEDTLQFVR
+273 ARGTIEDTLHFVR

-295 GQARAAD
+295 GQERASD

-316 LHAAEALLWQAG
+316 LHAAEALLWRAG
-328 AAIDAALT
+328 EAIDLALQQ
-336 KPDETS
+336 PDEST
-342 VARATVATA
+342 VAAATVATA
-351 EAKVLTTEIAL
+351 EAKVLTTEIAI

>member
-1 MSLTL
+1 MSLSQTHIL
-6 ADSAALPRK
+6 K
-15 VNTQQAEAPVPLPA
+15 VNSQQPEAPVPLPA
-29 GAAHIIRDDAEAIA
+29 EPAHIIRDDAEAIEIA
-43 VAHQLAVSFA
+43 QRLATEFA
-53 REAALRDREGIL
+53 RDAALRDREGIL
-65 PLKELDAFSQSGLWA
+65 PLNELDAFSQSGLWA
-80 MAIPKAW
+80 MAIPKIY
-87 GGAGVSWT
+87 GGAGVSWV
-95 TVARMIAIIS
+95 TVAKVIAIIS
-105 AADPALGQLPQNHL
+105 AADSAIGQLPQNHL

-124 LLEDGSEA
+124 LVADGSEA
-132 QKQVLLSEVLA
+132 QKQELLGEVLA
-143 GLRWGNAFSEKHGR
+143 GLRWGNAFSEKNSR

-166 RRDGDE
+166 QREGDD

-196 DEQDRAHLIVLDRDT
+196 DDQDRAHLIVLDRNT
-211 PGISVINN
+211 PGVTIINN
-219 WSAFG
+219 WSSFG

-244 VIPTWQAFERPTAAG
+244 VIPAYQAFERPTAAG

-273 ARGTIEDTLQFVR
+273 ARGTVEDTLHFVR

-295 GQARAAD
+295 GQERASD

-316 LHAAEALLWQAG
+316 LHAAEALLWRAG
-328 AAIDAALT
+328 EAIDLALQQ
-336 KPDETS
+336 PDEST
-342 VARATVATA
+342 VAAATVTTA
-351 EAKVLTTEIAL
+351 EAKVLTTEIAI

-369 ELAGTRATLQEFNLD
+369 ELAGTRSTLQEFNLD

-413 TPPPRHAWS
+413 TPPPRHAWN

>member
-1 MSLTL
+1 MSLTQSPVL
-6 ADSAALPRK
+6 K
-15 VNTQQAEAPVPLPA
+15 VNSQQAEAPVPFPVQPA
-29 GAAHIIRDDAEAIA
+29 YIIRDDAEAIA
-43 VAHQLAVSFA
+43 IARQLAQTFA
-53 REAALRDREGIL
+53 HEAALRDREGIL

-80 MAIPKAW
+80 MAIPAQY
-87 GGAGVSWT
+87 GGAGVSWV
-95 TVARMIAIIS
+95 TVAKVISIIS
-105 AADPALGQLPQNHL
+105 AADSALGQLPQNHL

-124 LLEDGSEA
+124 LIEDGSEA
-132 QKQVLLSEVLA
+132 QKQALLGEVLA
-143 GLRWGNAFSEKHGR
+143 GLRWGNAFSEKNSR

-166 RRDGDE
+166 RREGDE

-191 HAVAL
+191 HVVAL
-196 DEQDRAHLIVLDRDT
+196 DEQDRAHLVVLDRDT
-211 PGISVINN
+211 AGLTVINN
-219 WSAFG
+219 WSSFG

-244 VIPTWQAFERPTAAG
+244 VIPVFQAFERPTAAG

-295 GQARAAD
+295 GQQHASE

-316 LHAAEALLWQAG
+316 LHAAEALLWRAG
-328 AAIDAALT
+328 ETIDRALQQ
-336 KPDETS
+336 PGETE
-342 VARATVATA
+342 VAEATVATA
-351 EAKVLTTEIAL
+351 EAKVLTTEIAI

-369 ELAGTRATLQEFNLD
+369 ELAGTRSTLEEYNLD

>member
-1 MSLTL
+1 MTLTL
-6 ADSAALPRK
+6 K
-15 VNTQQAEAPVPLPA
+15 VNSQQAEDAVLLPQQ
-29 GAAHIIRDDAEAIA
+29 AAHIIRDDAEAIA
-43 VAHQLAVSFA
+43 TAHQLAEIFA
-53 REAALRDREGIL
+53 RDAALRDREGIL
-65 PLKELDAFSQSGLWA
+65 PLQELDAFSQSGLWA
-80 MAIPKAW
+80 MAVPRQY
-87 GGAGVSWT
+87 GGAGVSWS
-95 TVARMIAIIS
+95 TVAKVIAIIS
-105 AADPALGQLPQNHL
+105 AADSALGQLPQNHL

-124 LLEDGSEA
+124 LVEDGSET
-132 QKQVLLSEVLA
+132 QKQTLLAEVLA
-143 GLRWGNAFSEKHGR
+143 GLRWGNAFSEKNSP

-166 RRDGDE
+166 HQEGEE

-196 DEQDRAHLIVLDRDT
+196 DEQNRAHLIVLDRNT
-211 PGISVINN
+211 PGLTVINN
-219 WSAFG
+219 WSSFG

-239 APLSR
+239 APVSR
-244 VIPTWQAFERPTAAG
+244 VIPAYQAFERPTAAG

-266 AAVDVGI
+266 AAVDAGI
-273 ARGTIEDTLQFVR
+273 ARGTIEDTLRFVR

-295 GQARAAD
+295 GQQRASD

-316 LHAAEALLWQAG
+316 LHAAEALLWRAG
-328 AAIDAALT
+328 EAIERALHQ
-336 KPDETS
+336 PDELQ
-342 VARATVATA
+342 VAEASVATA
-351 EAKVLTTEIAL
+351 EAKVLTTEIAI

-369 ELAGTRATLQEFNLD
+369 ELAGTRSTLQEYNLD

>member
-1 MSLTL
+1 MSLNEIPDL
-6 ADSAALPRK
+6 K
-15 VNTQQAEAPVPLPA
+15 VNSQQAEAPVPLPVEP
-29 GAAHIIRDDAEAIA
+29 AHVIRDDAEAIA
-43 VAHQLAVSFA
+43 IAHQLAEEFA
-53 REAALRDREGIL
+53 REAARRDREGIL
-65 PLKELDAFSQSGLWA
+65 PLKELNAFSQSGLWG
-80 MAIPKAW
+80 MAIPKKW

-95 TVARMIAIIS
+95 TVAKVIAIIS
-105 AADPALGQLPQNHL
+105 AADSALGQLPQNHL

-124 LLEDGSEA
+124 LIEDGTDA
-132 QKQVLLSEVLA
+132 QQHTLLAEVLA
-143 GLRWGNAFSEKHGR
+143 GLRWGNAFSEKNSR

-166 RRDGDE
+166 QRTGDE

-191 HAVAL
+191 HVVAVD
-196 DEQDRAHLIVLDRDT
+196 DEGRAHLIVLDRNS
-211 PGISVINN
+211 PGLTIINN
-219 WSAFG
+219 WSSFG
-224 QRTTASGTVLLENVR
+224 QRTTASGTVRLENVR

-244 VIPTWQAFERPTAAG
+244 VIPVFKAFERPTAAG

-273 ARGTIEDTLQFVR
+273 ARGTIEDTLRFVR

-295 GQARAAD
+295 GQERASD

-316 LHAAEALLWQAG
+316 LHAAEALLWRAG
-328 AAIDAALT
+328 EEIDRALLQ
-336 KPDETS
+336 PDEPT
-342 VARATVATA
+342 VAAATVATA
-351 EAKVLTTEIAL
+351 EAKVLTTEIAI

-369 ELAGTRATLQEFNLD
+369 ELAGTRSTLQEFNLD

>member
-1 MSLTL
+1 MSLSQTHIL
-6 ADSAALPRK
+6 K
-15 VNTQQAEAPVPLPA
+15 VNSQQPEAPVPLPA
-29 GAAHIIRDDAEAIA
+29 EPAHIIRDDAEAIEIA
-43 VAHQLAVSFA
+43 QRLATEFA
-53 REAALRDREGIL
+53 RDAALRDREGIL
-65 PLKELDAFSQSGLWA
+65 PLNELDAFSQSGLWA
-80 MAIPKAW
+80 MAIPKIY
-87 GGAGVSWT
+87 GGAGVSWV
-95 TVARMIAIIS
+95 TVAKVIAIIS
-105 AADPALGQLPQNHL
+105 AADSALGQLPQNHL

-124 LLEDGSEA
+124 LVADGSEA
-132 QKQVLLSEVLA
+132 QKQELLGEVLA
-143 GLRWGNAFSEKHGR
+143 GLRWGNAFSEKNSR

-166 RRDGDE
+166 QREGDD

-196 DEQDRAHLIVLDRDT
+196 DDQDRAHLIVLDRNT
-211 PGISVINN
+211 PGVTIINN
-219 WSAFG
+219 WSSFG

-244 VIPTWQAFERPTAAG
+244 VIPAYQAFERPTAAG

-273 ARGTIEDTLQFVR
+273 ARGTVEDTLHFVR

-295 GQARAAD
+295 GQERASD

-316 LHAAEALLWQAG
+316 LHAAEALLWRAG
-328 AAIDAALT
+328 ETIDLALQQ
-336 KPDETS
+336 PDEST
-342 VARATVATA
+342 VAAATVTTA
-351 EAKVLTTEIAL
+351 EAKVLTTEIAI

-369 ELAGTRATLQEFNLD
+369 ELAGTRSTLQEFNLD

-413 TPPPRHAWS
+413 TPPPRHAWN

>member
-1 MSLTL
+1 MSLSQTHIL
-6 ADSAALPRK
+6 K
-15 VNTQQAEAPVPLPA
+15 VNSQQPEAPVPLPA
-29 GAAHIIRDDAEAIA
+29 EPAHIIRDDAEAIEIA
-43 VAHQLAVSFA
+43 QRLATEFA
-53 REAALRDREGIL
+53 RDAALRDREGIL
-65 PLKELDAFSQSGLWA
+65 PLNELDAFSQSGLWA
-80 MAIPKAW
+80 MAIPKIY
-87 GGAGVSWT
+87 GGAGVSWV
-95 TVARMIAIIS
+95 TVAKVIAIIS
-105 AADPALGQLPQNHL
+105 AADSALGQLPQNHL

-124 LLEDGSEA
+124 LVADGSEA
-132 QKQVLLSEVLA
+132 QKQELLGEVLA
-143 GLRWGNAFSEKHGR
+143 GLRWGNAFSEKNSR

-166 RRDGDE
+166 QREGDD

-196 DEQDRAHLIVLDRDT
+196 DDQDRAHLIVLDRNT
-211 PGISVINN
+211 PGVTIINN
-219 WSAFG
+219 WSSFG

-239 APLSR
+239 APQSR
-244 VIPTWQAFERPTAAG
+244 VIPAYQAFERPTAAG

-273 ARGTIEDTLQFVR
+273 ARGTVEDTLHFVR

-295 GQARAAD
+295 GQERASD

-316 LHAAEALLWQAG
+316 LHAAEALLWRAG
-328 AAIDAALT
+328 EAIDLALQQ
-336 KPDETS
+336 PDEST
-342 VARATVATA
+342 VAAATVATA
-351 EAKVLTTEIAL
+351 EAKVLTTEIAI

-369 ELAGTRATLQEFNLD
+369 ELAGTRSTLQEFNLD

>member
-43 VAHQLAVSFA
+43 VAHQLAASFA

-95 TVARMIAIIS
+95 TVARVIAIIS

-336 KPDETS
+336 QPDETS

-390 RTHTLHD
+390 
-397 PVRWKYY
+397 
-404 HVGNYYLNG
+404 
-413 TPPPRHAWS
+413 

>member
-1 MSLTL
+1 MSLSQTHIL
-6 ADSAALPRK
+6 K
-15 VNTQQAEAPVPLPA
+15 VNSQQPEAPVPLPA
-29 GAAHIIRDDAEAIA
+29 EPAHIIRDDAEAIEIA
-43 VAHQLAVSFA
+43 QRLAKEFA
-53 REAALRDREGIL
+53 RDAALRDREGIL
-65 PLKELDAFSQSGLWA
+65 PLNELDAFSQSGLWA
-80 MAIPKAW
+80 MAIPKIY
-87 GGAGVSWT
+87 GGAGVSWV
-95 TVARMIAIIS
+95 TVAKVIAIIS
-105 AADPALGQLPQNHL
+105 AADSALGQLPQNHL

-124 LLEDGSEA
+124 LVADGSEE
-132 QKQVLLSEVLA
+132 QKQELLGEVLA
-143 GLRWGNAFSEKHGR
+143 GLRWGNAFSEKNSR

-166 RRDGDE
+166 QREGDD

-196 DEQDRAHLIVLDRDT
+196 DDQDRAHLIVLDRNT
-211 PGISVINN
+211 PGVTIINN
-219 WSAFG
+219 WSSFG

-244 VIPTWQAFERPTAAG
+244 VIPAYQAFERPTAAG

-273 ARGTIEDTLQFVR
+273 ARGTVEDTLHFVR

-295 GQARAAD
+295 GQERASD

-316 LHAAEALLWQAG
+316 LHAAEALLWRAG
-328 AAIDAALT
+328 EAIDLAESTVAA
-336 KPDETS
+336 
-342 VARATVATA
+342 ATVATA
-351 EAKVLTTEIAL
+351 EAKVLTTEIAI

-369 ELAGTRATLQEFNLD
+369 ELAGTRSTLQEFNLD

-404 HVGNYYLNG
+404 HIGNYYLNG
-413 TPPPRHAWS
+413 TPPPRHAWN